1 MTVAGVDIADG
12 SWLVMWMDD
21 LAIVDW
27 ALVDTLDGRLDD
39 VEVVAID
46 IPLHLP
52 ENRIG
57 RVAEEEAR
65 RLLGPRS
72 STVFSSLPLELYRGG
87 YTAEQRELARR
98 RFGRS
103 FSKQS
108 WNIRWA
114 VLDAARARSRGW
126 VETHPELAFL
136 ALDGDPLPS
145 KRYWPGVRRRIDA
158 LERAGVRVPELG
170 GAVKVAD
177 ALDAAVCAYVASRHA
192 AGRAACIPESGEG
205 GRIWF

>member
-1 MTVAGVDIADG
+1 MRVAGVDIAEG
-12 SWLVMWMDD
+12 SWLVLWMDD
-21 LAIVDW
+21 GVVVDW
-27 ALVDTLDGRLDD
+27 VMVDTLEGKLDD
-39 VEVVAID
+39 ADVVAID

-72 STVFSSLPLELYRGG
+72 STVFSSLPVELYRGE
-87 YTAEQRELARR
+87 YTQEQRELARR

-108 WNIRWA
+108 WNIGWA
-114 VLDAARARSRGW
+114 VLDAARAKSTGW
-126 VETHPELAFL
+126 IETHPELAFL
-136 ALDGDPLPS
+136 ELTGSPLPS
-145 KRYWPGVRRRIDA
+145 KRFWPGVRRRIDA
-158 LERAGVRVPELG
+158 LEDAGVRVPELG
-170 GAVKVAD
+170 GSVKTTDV
-177 ALDAAVCAYVASRHA
+177 LDAAVCAYVASRYARGEARWVPEA
-192 AGRAACIPESGEG
+192 APD